1 MIRCHFQGPA
11 QEMPVETP
19 DAEAE
24 EAPEGEPV
32 SEQPVYR
39 VFQPVVH
46 AGIPPEVWKVP

>member
-19 DAEAE
+19 DAEA
-24 EAPEGEPV
+24 EGEPV